1 MPSNHKKKWHICDDV
16 GDSLRRYVETMSW
29 FRVMST
35 YDGTMFEDI
44 PNSHCAESSYPLVE
58 IEIIFG
64 EKLVKILIHKSNLY
78 VIAFCTDRNVRFQ
91 FNNPDLKLDDSFT
104 LLKFYNGVYTHQP
117 WNNLGPERLVATITD
132 LYDIVQADLKSSS
145 AMKSHNMLCEIFFFY
160 LSEAARNYVIETII
174 CETLTKE
181 KPVDAVTCF
190 PSYGEE
196 KNLIFKDQNGPIVK
210 ESEDIYTVVK
220 GKETNPHFY
229 MKAPNYVS
237 LLVHS
242 YKALCKPWYV
252 YSLSGKKEF
261 EMNHK
266 KAKQLNVR
274 SVKTLR
280 SIIGILGCTNL
291 VRIVNEWKSKN
302 EKSQVA
308 DEMEKRVVELQNQK
322 KSSNISRM

>member
-1 MPSNHKKKWHICDDV
+1 
-16 GDSLRRYVETMSW
+16 VETIGW
-29 FRVMST
+29 LRVMST

-58 IEIIFG
+58 IEVIFR
-64 EKLVKILIHKSNLY
+64 EKSVKILIQKLNLY
-78 VIAFCTDRNVRFQ
+78 VIAVCTGKNVRFQ
-91 FNNPDLKLDDSFT
+91 FKYPDLKLDDSFT
-104 LLKFYNGVYTHQP
+104 LLKFYNGSYTHEP

-145 AMKSHNMLCEIFFFY
+145 AMKSHNMLCENFFFY
-160 LSEAARNYVIETII
+160 LSKAARNYVIETII

-181 KPVDAVTCF
+181 KPADAVTCF

-210 ESEDIYTVVK
+210 ESEDISTVVK

-229 MKAPNYVS
+229 MKAPNHVS

-242 YKALCKPWYV
+242 YKVLCKTWYV

-261 EMNHK
+261 EMNPK
-266 KAKQLNVR
+266 KAKELNVR

-291 VRIVNEWKSKN
+291 VRIVNE
-302 EKSQVA
+302 
-308 DEMEKRVVELQNQK
+308 
-322 KSSNISRM
+322 